1 MGKGEDL
8 NEEFFAVT
16 DERFLTQ
23 QKPSLLICWDFV
35 SKPREQL
42 RCLQVYGHWRDAAA
56 SSPTA
61 NH

>member
-16 DERFLTQ
+16 DERFIHQL
-23 QKPSLLICWDFV
+23 KPSLLIYWDFV
-35 SKPREQL
+35 SKPREPL
-42 RCLQVYGHWRDAAA
+42 RCLQVYGHRRDAAA
-56 SSPTA
+56 SSPTQ